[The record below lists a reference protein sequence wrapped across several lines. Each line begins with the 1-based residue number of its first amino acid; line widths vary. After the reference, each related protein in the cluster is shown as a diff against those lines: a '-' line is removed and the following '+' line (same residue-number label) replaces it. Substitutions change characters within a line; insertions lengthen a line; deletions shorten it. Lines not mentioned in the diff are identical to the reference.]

1 MNYNRTRTACFIGYI
16 TQAIVL
22 NFPPL
27 LFVLFH
33 ERFGIALDQIGLLV
47 TICFAVQLAV
57 DLICSA
63 LAEQIRYKPFVL
75 AAHLLCGAGLV
86 LLGVLPG
93 VMAHKFLSLLIPTLF
108 YAVGGGLIEVIISPV
123 IEACPSENKSGQ
135 MSLLHSFYCWGQAG
149 VVLLSTAAFAALGM
163 EIWPYIACLWAIV
176 PLGNVVLFA
185 FSPVPELKPEG
196 GAVGVKKL
204 VSMRIF
210 WVLLLMM
217 ICAGAAELAMS
228 QWASAFAE
236 TGLGVSK
243 MLGDLLG
250 PCLFALMMGLSRLA
264 YAWISEKRGDLLEKI
279 MVVLAVACA
288 LGYLLAAKC
297 PGSVLPL
304 LGCALVGFSVGIF
317 WPGTFSVASMR
328 CPSGGTAMFALLALG
343 GDIGCSVGP
352 YLVGAASAA
361 AGDTLSAGLLA
372 SIVFPAVLF
381 LTVLYLRTIK
391 KDS

>member
-1 MNYNRTRTACFIGYI
+1 LNYNRTRIACFIGYI

-33 ERFGIALDQIGLLV
+33 ERFGIALDQIGFLV
-47 TICFAVQLAV
+47 TICFVVQLSV
-57 DLICSA
+57 DLACSA
-63 LAEQIRYKPFVL
+63 LAEHIRYKPFVL
-75 AAHLLCGAGLV
+75 AAHLSCGAGLV

-93 VMAHKFLSLLIPTLF
+93 LMANKFLSLLIPTFF

-149 VVLLSTAAFAALGM
+149 VVLLSTAAFAVLGM
-163 EIWPYIACLWAIV
+163 EIWPYIACFWAIV
-176 PLGNVVLFA
+176 PLGNVVLFT

-217 ICAGAAELAMS
+217 ICAGASELAMS

-243 MLGDLLG
+243 MMGDLLG
-250 PCLFALMMGLSRLA
+250 PCLFALMMGLSRLG

-279 MVVLAVACA
+279 MVVLAVTCV
-288 LGYLLAAKC
+288 LGYLMAAKC
-297 PGSVLPL
+297 PGSALPL

-317 WPGTFSVASMR
+317 WPGTFSVAAMR

-343 GDIGCSVGP
+343 GDIGCSIGP

-372 SIVFPAVLF
+372 SVVFPAVLF

-391 KDS
+391 KDR